1 MTMTEF
7 CNNSKFLPIKLSV
20 YSYQNSGEHPLYGSV
35 ITSTREI
42 EMGIVK
48 LNLLDKKGRYA
59 GVLNFN

>member
-1 MTMTEF
+1 
-7 CNNSKFLPIKLSV
+7 V

-59 GVLNFN
+59 GVLKFN